1 MELRTDLSPIIL
13 SSNFETIEKTP
24 PPPSAGQ
31 KESVLNRVKYS
42 VASASMGWLGENLD
56 GTKN

>member
-13 SSNFETIEKTP
+13 SSNFETTDLT

-31 KESVLNRVKYS
+31 KESMLNRVKYS
-42 VASASMGWLGENLD
+42 VVSASMGWLGENLD